1 MDFILVLIPFIIL
14 GSLIFIGEKNKK
26 KIKEHEGNLS
36 DVSTVPITPIFI
48 RNPPAKNLYKVQ
60 VSKTENTATLIDVDG
75 NGIKTVPLGSPAA
88 EISKKEEII
97 SAAQAAFDAIGK
109 ESPKEE
115 LYVMVYKDSSGTITK
130 REFNLRSFLKNDY
143 GFYIMAYCHMRQSVR
158 QFTVKNIIELYRNG
172 TKIPNPVRYF
182 ELLYENSDV
191 YKTLQ
196 VINEHFNEIM
206 AMIFMARA
214 DSIMRKNERE
224 VMLRYIDSFQEGVN
238 VSEAD
243 EILKKTDCTLAEFNK
258 ILKTAKEW
266 DQKSKERFLD
276 CASQIYLLKKD
287 PDPMEKAAL
296 EKIKKAVK

>member
-206 AMIFMARA
+206 AMIFMAR
-214 DSIMRKNERE
+214 S
-224 VMLRYIDSFQEGVN
+224 Y
-238 VSEAD
+238 
-243 EILKKTDCTLAEFNK
+243 T
-258 ILKTAKEW
+258 
-266 DQKSKERFLD
+266 QKLWMS
-276 CASQIYLLKKD
+276 
-287 PDPMEKAAL
+287 
-296 EKIKKAVK
+296 